1 MRFTYRNKYYIPLI
15 YPRKKR
21 GYRFSFMK
29 RRRVPDNFERAFH
42 HDMRQKPSMKS
53 RLTYIQYNA
62 NARRHNNS

>member
-1 MRFTYRNKYYIPLI
+1 MRFTYRNKFYIPLM
-15 YPRKKR
+15 YPRKR

-29 RRRVPDNFERAFH
+29 RRRIPDNFERAFY
-42 HDMRQKPSMKS
+42 HDMRHKPSMTS

>member
-1 MRFTYRNKYYIPLI
+1 MRFTYRNKFYIPLM
-15 YPRKKR
+15 YPRKR

>member
-1 MRFTYRNKYYIPLI
+1 MRFTYRNKFYIPLM
-15 YPRKKR
+15 YLRKR

-29 RRRVPDNFERAFH
+29 RRRIPDNFERAFY
-42 HDMRQKPSMKS
+42 HDMRPKPSMTS